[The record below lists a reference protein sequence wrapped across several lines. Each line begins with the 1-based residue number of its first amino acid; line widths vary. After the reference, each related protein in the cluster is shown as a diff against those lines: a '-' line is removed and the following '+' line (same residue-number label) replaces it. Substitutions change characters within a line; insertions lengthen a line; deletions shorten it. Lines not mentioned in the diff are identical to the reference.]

1 MSNQR
6 DELRVQHMSDKP
18 RYRVSATNDG
28 LQNIMTGLGTSK
40 SHNANNQW
48 VMTHTDYRQL
58 EAAYQ
63 DNWIAQA
70 IVDFRAEDMTR
81 QWRRIKSDGA
91 EDIAA
96 LEDAMCLYLE
106 VEKTIKWARLYGG
119 AGIVMLTNQS
129 LEKPLNLNKIKKG
142 SLEGFHV
149 LDRWDLQGSK
159 LQFNRLGVQFGKP
172 EFYTLGNGASQRV
185 HHSHV
190 VRFEGVELPRRLQ
203 YFNNSWGDSVLRR
216 CIADV
221 GEMVAAKTG
230 IADLLQE
237 ANVDVITRQGLTDEI
252 ASDQDETIISRYAL
266 FARMKS
272 IVNMALLDGEETYDR
287 HTLNLSGVSPI
298 IQDMMTWVS
307 GAAQTPVTRLFG
319 KSASGLSATGEGDM
333 RNYHESISA
342 SQSSQ
347 LTRPLRQIDEVLVR
361 SALGSWPKS
370 FDYVWNPLA
379 APDSVEVAQAEQ
391 LQAQK
396 SQIYLDMGV
405 VKKSQIMRNLQSN
418 EEYQYDDDELNELEE
433 MEDGNLFEGLPSEPS
448 DAVGGDDE
456 LDPRV

>member
-1 MSNQR
+1 MSN
-6 DELRVQHMSDKP
+6 KP
-18 RYRVSATNDG
+18 RHRVSATNDG

-40 SHNANNQW
+40 SHNASNRW

-91 EDIAA
+91 EDVAA
-96 LEDAMCLYLE
+96 LEDELGLPIETLRA
-106 VEKTIKWARLYGG
+106 IKWERLYGG
-119 AGIVMLTNQS
+119 AGIVMLTNQDLS
-129 LEKPLNLNKIKKG
+129 KPLNLNRIKKG

-149 LDRWDLQGSK
+149 LDRWDLQGSQ
-159 LQFNRLGVQFGKP
+159 LQFGRLGVQFGKP
-172 EFYTLGNGASQRV
+172 EYYTLGNGASQRV

-203 YFNNSWGDSVLRR
+203 HFNNSWGDSVLRR

-221 GEMVAAKTG
+221 GEMVAAKSG

-272 IVNMALLDGEETYDR
+272 IVNMALLDGDETYDR
-287 HTLNLSGVSPI
+287 HTLNLSGVAPI
-298 IQDMMTWVS
+298 IEHMMTWVS
-307 GAAQTPVTRLFG
+307 GSAQTPVTRLFG
-319 KSASGLSATGEGDM
+319 TSAKGMNATGEGDM
-333 RNYHESISA
+333 NNYHESISA

-347 LTRPLRQIDEVLVR
+347 LARPMRQIDEVLVR

-379 APDSVEVAQAEQ
+379 APNSVELAQAEL

-396 SQIYLDMGV
+396 SQIYLEMTTI
-405 VKKSQIMRNLQSN
+405 KKSQVMRNLQSN
-418 EEYQYDDDELNELEE
+418 EEYQFDDDELNELEE
-433 MEDGNLFEGLPSEPS
+433 LEDGNLFEDLPSEEPRLEDDFTQPTVEPS
-448 DAVGGDDE
+448 DDNEESEG
-456 LDPRV
+456 R